1 MIPQKDLDQ
10 LIQYYK
16 GELTEN
22 ALLNKAATLA
32 AQKHVL
38 LADPQLPPALVN
50 AKTKPLSHELTKL
63 TKRIRQFPGGA
74 GVDAPGG
81 PPGEEGEEDEGDLVT
96 GPVEQWL
103 KRMIKGSPST
113 PKPQITPSGPVKKGK
128 AASTSKIPVKKG
140 TPSTNRGDSDLAS
153 RLEAIRERH
162 KTLEKKLASSPWAK
176 GKGKGKG
183 KGPAREVEQL
193 KPLPG
198 WEDWAR
204 GKKLRRRLD
213 YDSD

>member
-1 MIPQKDLDQ
+1 MIPHKDLEQ

-16 GELTEN
+16 GELTKN
-22 ALLNKAATLA
+22 ALLNKAAKLA
-32 AQKHVL
+32 AKKYVL

-50 AKTKPLSHELTKL
+50 AQTKPLSQELTKL
-63 TKRIRQFPGGA
+63 TKRIHQFPE
-74 GVDAPGG
+74 GVGVGAPGG
-81 PPGEEGEEDEGDLVT
+81 PPGEQGEEDEGDLVT

-103 KRMIKGSPST
+103 KRMLKGSPST
-113 PKPQITPSGPVKKGK
+113 PKPSIPPSTKKGK

-140 TPSTNRGDSDLAS
+140 TPSTSRGDIRS
-153 RLEAIRERH
+153 RLEAVRERR
-162 KTLEKKLASSPWAK
+162 KTWEKHLAESAL
-176 GKGKGKG
+176 GKGKGKA

-198 WEDWAR
+198 WEHWAQ
-204 GKKLRRRLD
+204 GKKLRGRLD

>member
-1 MIPQKDLDQ
+1 M
-10 LIQYYK
+10 
-16 GELTEN
+16 G
-22 ALLNKAATLA
+22 
-32 AQKHVL
+32 
-38 LADPQLPPALVN
+38 
-50 AKTKPLSHELTKL
+50 
-63 TKRIRQFPGGA
+63 
-74 GVDAPGG
+74 APGV
-81 PPGEEGEEDEGDLVT
+81 PPGEEEEEGDLVT

-113 PKPQITPSGPVKKGK
+113 PKPPIPPSAKKGK
-128 AASTSKIPVKKG
+128 TTSQIPIKKGSPSTSRADI
-140 TPSTNRGDSDLAS
+140 RS
-153 RLEAIRERH
+153 RLEAVRERR
-162 KTLEKKLASSPWAK
+162 KTWEKHLAASGLAK

-204 GKKLRRRLD
+204 GKKLRRRLE

>member
-1 MIPQKDLDQ
+1 MDEVYTIPHKELEQ

-22 ALLNKAATLA
+22 ALLNKAATLS

-50 AKTKPLSHELTKL
+50 AQTKPLSHELTKL
-63 TKRIRQFPGGA
+63 TKRLRQFLGGV
-74 GVDAPGG
+74 GVGAPGG
-81 PPGEEGEEDEGDLVT
+81 PPDEEAEDEGDLVT

-113 PKPQITPSGPVKKGK
+113 PKPLIPPSVKKGK
-128 AASTSKIPVKKG
+128 TTSQIPVKKG
-140 TPSTNRGDSDLAS
+140 SPSTSRGDTRS
-153 RLEAIRERH
+153 RLEAVRERR
-162 KTLEKKLASSPWAK
+162 KTWEKHLAESAL

-198 WEDWAR
+198 WEDWAK
-204 GKKLRRRLD
+204 GKKLRRRLE